1 MPTEDDIDFYDKD
14 SRYSYTRKEIIKI
27 LDAGDTPL
35 MDIPSAAWFRA
46 NQKKGGKIKA
56 KTSKYSKG
64 GGVRKSKYS
73 L

>member
-1 MPTEDDIDFYDKD
+1 MPTETDIDFYDKD
-14 SRYSYTRKEIIKI
+14 SRYSYTRDEIIKI

-46 NQKKGGKIKA
+46 
-56 KTSKYSKG
+56 KYSKG
-64 GGVRKSKYS
+64 GGVRSSKYK